1 MHKERGVYLKDA
13 LEHNTSLLKTTLVEQ
28 QQYKATQDM
37 LVANQRAVIAKM
49 QETSDRSVDQHA
61 IPAASQQHPSSMLT
75 ASQQHPNCIPTVPW
89 RARTKM
95 TLLGCSTST
104 STSTSTFPGEG
115 GDHTRTCPC
124 LLETTLCWTPFV
136 CNAMLTWL
144 RAQR

>member
-61 IPAASQQHPSSMLT
+61 RHPSSIPTAPQQHVNGIPAASQL
-75 ASQQHPNCIPTVPW
+75 HPNCTMAGSHEDDSAGMLHLHLHLH
-89 RARTKM
+89 R
-95 TLLGCSTST
+95 G
-104 STSTSTFPGEG
+104 GEG
-115 GDHTRTCPC
+115 GITRTCPC

-136 CNAMLTWL
+136 CNATLTWL